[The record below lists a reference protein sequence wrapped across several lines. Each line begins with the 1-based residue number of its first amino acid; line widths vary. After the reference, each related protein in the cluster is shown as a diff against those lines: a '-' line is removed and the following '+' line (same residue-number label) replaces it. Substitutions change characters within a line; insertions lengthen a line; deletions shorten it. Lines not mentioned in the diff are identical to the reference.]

1 MSKYDVLII
10 GGATTG
16 CYYARLLAKKGIKVK
31 VIEAREKGKVGR
43 FDIVHMRRDDFDTFN
58 LPKVHEGDGIWAFA
72 FEENYLAS
80 PSNKVHVYAPD
91 PVVGMHM
98 PEYIAKLTD
107 WAEEAGAEFEFGA
120 SFDSFIFENGKIAGI
135 KYKVGDEIKED
146 SAKIVVDA
154 SGMAAVGRLSLPA
167 DYGMETNKL
176 GPNDMF
182 YVMLRYYTL
191 DDKEAKNMFWA
202 NYKTWI
208 APASNIPGQKIF
220 GIGAC
225 QSFDYAE
232 ERYKYFEEGVA
243 DLPKGNLDRIEYGT
257 TPYTRP
263 PYTLVA
269 DNFIVSGDAGNLNKP
284 LNGEGITSALVQ
296 IDVAADVI
304 EKALK
309 NNSFTKEDL
318 WEINCEYNKRQGAD
332 FVFLRALMT
341 KIVKAKDSEFE
352 YIFGKL
358 GTFLGQFMGTVQD
371 GLKIGA
377 KELFKVGGCIIS
389 GIFTGKL
396 SMATIKAALS
406 GLSSGNKLKKHYL
419 NFPKDTESY
428 DKWCKKADKLWNKV
442 GKMT

>member
-1 MSKYDVLII
+1 MGKYDVLVI
-10 GGATTG
+10 GGATSG
-16 CYYARLLAKKGIKVK
+16 CYYARLLAEKGIKVK
-31 VIEAREKGKVGR
+31 VIESNEKDKVGR
-43 FDIVHMRRDDFDTFN
+43 FDIVHMRRDDFDKFE
-58 LPKVHEGDGIWAFA
+58 LPKVQEGDGIWAFA

-80 PSNKVHVYAPD
+80 PSNKIHVYAPD

-98 PEYIAKLTD
+98 PAYISKMTS
-107 WAEEAGAEFEFGA
+107 WAEEAGAEFEFKA
-120 SFDSFIFENGKIAGI
+120 SFDSFIFDNKKIAGI

-146 SAKIVVDA
+146 YAKIVVDA
-154 SGMAAVGRLSLPA
+154 SGMAAVGRLALPK

-182 YVMLRYYTL
+182 YVVLRYFTL

-208 APASNIPGQKIF
+208 APASNTPGQKIF

-225 QSFDYAE
+225 QSFEYAE
-232 ERYKYFEEGVA
+232 DRYKYFENSVK
-243 DLPKGNLDRIEYGT
+243 DLPKGNLDRIEYGL

-284 LNGEGITSALVQ
+284 LNGEGITSAMVQ
-296 IDVAADVI
+296 IKVAADVI

-309 NNSFTKEDL
+309 KGSTNKEDL
-318 WEINCEYNKRQGAD
+318 WEINGEYNKQQGAD

-341 KIVKAKDSEFE
+341 KIVKAKDEEFE
-352 YIFGKL
+352 YLFSKL
-358 GTFLGQFMGTVQD
+358 DTFLGQFMGTVQEE
-371 GLKIGA
+371 LKIGG
-377 KELFKVGGCIIS
+377 KEIFKVGGCIIS
-389 GIFTGKL
+389 GLLTGKL

-419 NFPKDTESY
+419 NFPKDTKGY
-428 DKWCKKADKLWNKV
+428 DKWCKKADKLWDKV